1 MDYVDRDKILRK
13 MQKLATVAWQMKL
26 KANVETVWNDAM
38 DVIRFTPSAD
48 AAPVVHAKWEK
59 IDSNTRVCSACG
71 FGFDIGC
78 SPILV
83 IANYCPSCG
92 AKLDGAIE
100 ME

>member
-1 MDYVDRDKILRK
+1 MSDYIKREDAITLFEKICDYK
-13 MQKLATVAWQMKL
+13 KC
-26 KANVETVWNDAM
+26 ANVRGGMWCEICAIGLPMSELRNKPAE
-38 DVIRFTPSAD
+38 DV
-48 AAPVVHAKWEK
+48 APVVHAKWEK

-92 AKLDGAIE
+92 AKMDAR
-100 ME
+100 